1 MKFTGSLATFAVLTP
16 FLAKAQQLRGG
27 HALSAA
33 SAVADSQPAI
43 DEELLG
49 RMSEEEIPPAVSR
62 IVGGA
67 ISQQHGFFVQ
77 GDGRCG
83 GSLVAPDVVLTAGH
97 CLDAFLKGSTV
108 IVGGTKYRS
117 AAGGGQARQV
127 VRDPVPHPL
136 YSSTNPLTNDLMLVK
151 IQQVTAPGLNPIR
164 LNGDTAVPVDSEIL
178 TAVGFGAMSVTGDA
192 ASESPDLKTVDLNFV
207 PYDKCAATPVGQILD
222 KTTMMCAG
230 GRAGEGICLGD
241 SGGALFV
248 AGSDASDNLLVGVTS
263 WVFETNGQV
272 CANAGLPAVF
282 AKVSNYL
289 DWIQNTICSLTDT
302 RPSYCS
308 GFVDG
313 KVCYSNGCNLY
324 CRNKATYWY
333 TKESMA
339 CGTEP
344 CLPRDFVCKDDAAC
358 DKCCNGYSWN
368 GDESQGFFT
377 SCN

>member
-1 MKFTGSLATFAVLTP
+1 
-16 FLAKAQQLRGG
+16 
-27 HALSAA
+27 
-33 SAVADSQPAI
+33 
-43 DEELLG
+43 
-49 RMSEEEIPPAVSR
+49 MSEEEIPPAVSR

-67 ISQQHGFFVQ
+67 ISQQHGVFVQ

-97 CLDAFLKGSTV
+97 CLNAFLKGSTV

-136 YSSTNPLTNDLMLVK
+136 YSSANPVANDLMLVK

-164 LNGDTAVPVDSEIL
+164 LNGEAAVPVDSQVL
-178 TAVGFGAMSVTGDA
+178 TAIGFGATSVTGDA
-192 ASESPDLKTVDLNFV
+192 ASESPDLKTVDLDFV
-207 PYDKCAATPVGQILD
+207 PYDKCAATPVGGRLD

-230 GRAGEGICLGD
+230 GRAAEGACFGD

-263 WVFETNGQV
+263 WGTRCGTVGV
-272 CANAGLPAVF
+272 PVVF
-282 AKVSNYL
+282 AKVSTFY
-289 DWIQNTICSLTDT
+289 DWIRNTTCSLTDT
-302 RPSYCS
+302 QQSFCPWADGTVCS
-308 GFVDG
+308 RSRGTCVSC
-313 KVCYSNGCNLY
+313 KNE
-324 CRNKATYWY
+324 ATYWY
-333 TKESMA
+333 TKGRNA
-339 CGTEP
+339 CGIEP
-344 CLPRDFVCKDDAAC
+344 CLTTDFVCEDDAAC
-358 DKCCNGYSWN
+358 DKCCNGYSWH